1 MSDDRMSF
9 RAYAVIKR
17 EGEED
22 FWLPIGAVFPHRDG
36 KGYNV
41 ILQAQPLDGKLV
53 LRVPK
58 EADGDKLPA
67 RRESDRAP
75 DKDQRPPRRYR
86 QRQN

>member
-1 MSDDRMSF
+1 MSDDRLSY

-22 FWLPIGAVFPHRDG
+22 FWLPIGAVFAHRDG
-36 KGYNV
+36 KGFNV

-58 EADGDKLPA
+58 EDDSAPPRQKPRDGD
-67 RRESDRAP
+67 R
-75 DKDQRPPRRYR
+75 DQGGSKRPPPR
-86 QRQN
+86 QRR

>member
-1 MSDDRMSF
+1 MSF

-22 FWLPIGAVFPHRDG
+22 FWLPISAVFPHRDG

-53 LRVPK
+53 LRIPK
-58 EADGDKLPA
+58 EEDSSPPRSKARDPDREQRSTSQRPA
-67 RRESDRAP
+67 RRVR
-75 DKDQRPPRRYR
+75 
-86 QRQN
+86 